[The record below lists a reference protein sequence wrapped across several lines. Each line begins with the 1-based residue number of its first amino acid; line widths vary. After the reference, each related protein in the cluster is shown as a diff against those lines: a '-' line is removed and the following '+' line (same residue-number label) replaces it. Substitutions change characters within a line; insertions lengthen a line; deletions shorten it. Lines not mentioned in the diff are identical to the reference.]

1 MPELPEIETIKRV
14 LDPQIQGLTIQSI
27 IVDRPEVIAHP
38 AADEFCRRLIGQAF
52 SRLERRGKFL
62 IARLSEGDR
71 LILHLRMTGCLLL
84 TPADHPKEKHTHLIF
99 QLENG
104 EELRFADTRRFGR
117 FWLLQ
122 KEEADIY
129 SGVEKLGKEPF
140 DPELSA
146 EYLREQLGKRQKA
159 IKECLLEQRV
169 IAGIGNIYSDEILFE
184 AGIYPARPAKSLT
197 MEEWE
202 RLAASIPERLA
213 YFIEKN
219 ATTPAAY
226 LETKGQNYGNTPF
239 LRVYGHEGEACPI
252 CGEVLCRITIGGRSS
267 TYCPACQKQPC

>member
-27 IVDRPEVIAHP
+27 IVDRPEVIAYP

-84 TPADHPKEKHTHLIF
+84 TPADHPKEKHPHLIF

-122 KEEADIY
+122 KEEADI
-129 SGVEKLGKEPF
+129 
-140 DPELSA
+140 
-146 EYLREQLGKRQKA
+146 
-159 IKECLLEQRV
+159 
-169 IAGIGNIYSDEILFE
+169 
-184 AGIYPARPAKSLT
+184 
-197 MEEWE
+197 
-202 RLAASIPERLA
+202 
-213 YFIEKN
+213 
-219 ATTPAAY
+219 
-226 LETKGQNYGNTPF
+226 
-239 LRVYGHEGEACPI
+239 
-252 CGEVLCRITIGGRSS
+252 
-267 TYCPACQKQPC
+267 